1 MTPNR
6 FTVPEAKIIELT
18 QDRIAQGQSQLVDVI
33 KTLVYKTAPS
43 VFDLLNYDD
52 DETFLEPLLFSW
64 FTSNEPCVP
73 LEQILFGYIITD
85 KRPADIE
92 VYADAN
98 GIIYLPRLGYLFTN
112 LSNEHLSLS
121 WAGLPTN
128 FFFKHRKGV
137 IAYKFENI
145 LWVKETSI
153 EICRTT
159 HPLLNRFF
167 IDGKNEAVPEDC
179 HIQRGEAE
187 LLRYAF
193 STWYRLCECRYG

>member
-18 QDRIAQGQSQLVDVI
+18 QDRIAQGQSQLVI

-52 DETFLEPLLFSW
+52 DDTFLEPLLFSW

-85 KRPADIE
+85 KRPADIQ

-128 FFFKHRKGV
+128 FFFKHRKDV

-159 HPLLNRFF
+159 HR
-167 IDGKNEAVPEDC
+167 C
-179 HIQRGEAE
+179 
-187 LLRYAF
+187 
-193 STWYRLCECRYG
+193 